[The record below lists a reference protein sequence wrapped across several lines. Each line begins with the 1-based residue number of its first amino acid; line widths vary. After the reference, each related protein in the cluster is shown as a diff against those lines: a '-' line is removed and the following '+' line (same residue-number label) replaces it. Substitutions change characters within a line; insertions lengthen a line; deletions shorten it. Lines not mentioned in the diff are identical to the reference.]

1 MKALLASLVL
11 ALSVSGNALAQDAAA
26 ATPTPGLPQHAVV
39 NCPYAR
45 LYTFTTDTNR
55 PNQSNTPAARQGQT
69 FDVLSGPRSTLSGDL
84 FYETNIPIVES
95 GPALSPH
102 YWIQQRCVNIPV
114 K

>member
-1 MKALLASLVL
+1 MKALFASLLL
-11 ALSVSGNALAQDAAA
+11 ALSGSGAALAQSPS
-26 ATPTPGLPQHAVV
+26 ATPTPGVPVPGVV
-39 NCPYAR
+39 TCPYAR

-55 PNQSNTPAARQGQT
+55 PNQSTTPAARQGQT

-84 FYETNIPIVES
+84 FYETSIPIIET